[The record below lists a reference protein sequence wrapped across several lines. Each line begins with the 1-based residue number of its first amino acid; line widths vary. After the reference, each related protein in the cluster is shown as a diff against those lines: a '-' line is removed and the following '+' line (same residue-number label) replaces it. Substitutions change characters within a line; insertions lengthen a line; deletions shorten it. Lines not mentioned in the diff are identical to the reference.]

1 VDAQYFGVIGGI
13 NFNHNQ
19 GSEMILDRY
28 LVRQFFPIFIVAI
41 AMFML
46 LLLLIDLFTNLV
58 RYLNFEVPFLQIMK
72 ISLFYLPKSFSYA
85 LPIALLF
92 FSVYTLGD
100 LYARNELTSIF
111 SSGIPFWRFSLP
123 LVFIGVFASFFSFFV
138 DDTLVISTLQ
148 AKNQLMRHFLY
159 QQSAESN
166 SDIVIKAKNGQLIY
180 SIDYY
185 DHVAQIL
192 NGISIVE
199 QDSRGDFFS
208 LVRAQRATWSGEYW
222 NLVNPIIYY
231 WEDGLLRTRPLP
243 PSDVYREQ
251 PDMFRRHAVKAE
263 ELQVMQVYLLVKDL
277 RTAGLP
283 FVGVQ
288 AEFHHRFSFAATS
301 LIVIILSISMGGR
314 FRKNILLM
322 SLLASLSAAV
332 VFYVIEM
339 ITMMM
344 AKLGYIP
351 APVGAWFPV
360 VVFIALGLWL
370 LKGAKT

>member
-1 VDAQYFGVIGGI
+1 
-13 NFNHNQ
+13 
-19 GSEMILDRY
+19 MILDRY
-28 LVRQFFPIFIVAI
+28 LIRQFMPIFVVAI
-41 AMFML
+41 GMFAFL
-46 LLLLIDLFTNLV
+46 LSLIDLFAHLV
-58 RYLNFEVPFLQIMK
+58 RYLNNEVPFSQIMK
-72 ISLFYLPKSFSYA
+72 ISLFYLPKSVSYA
-85 LPIALLF
+85 LPISLLF
-92 FSVYTLGD
+92 ASAYTLGD

-123 LVFIGVFASFFSFFV
+123 LVFIGIVASIFSFFF
-138 DDTLVISTLQ
+138 DDTVVIPTLRV
-148 AKNQLMRHFLY
+148 KNELSRRFLR
-159 QQSAESN
+159 QQTTESN

-185 DHVAQIL
+185 DHAAQIL

-199 QDSRGDFFS
+199 QDSQGEFIS
-208 LVRAQRATWSGEYW
+208 LIRSQRATWTGEYW
-222 NLVNPIIYY
+222 DLVNPIIYY
-231 WEDGLLRTRPLP
+231 WDDNLLRTRLLP
-243 PSDVYREQ
+243 PTDVYREE

-263 ELQVMQVYLLVKDL
+263 ELPVMQERLLIQDL
-277 RTAGLP
+277 KSAGLP
-283 FVGVQ
+283 FIEAQ
-288 AEFHHRFSFAATS
+288 ADFFHRFSFSTVS
-301 LIVIILSISMGGR
+301 LIVMILSISMGGR

-351 APVGAWFPV
+351 TFIGAWFPV
-360 VVFIALGLWL
+360 VIFITLGLWL